1 MVIKTLQQQQLFPCS
16 LTYFCEYLNFE
27 PLLISR
33 QDSLIFQVNN
43 IQLIRCENLIRSF
56 FPPLYLNIKITN
68 VIINNQQWV
77 DWALRS
83 QQRSHRPPLS
93 SVALI
98 VFLCNISASVEDG
111 LYGNI
116 RGFFSHT
123 SLLRC
128 VCVCVNTS
136 AVMFQFSLS
145 RWDGTNR
152 TNRFPM
158 FVHVVRPLNSS
169 LPDDT
174 VWILKRFL
182 FDGRVVVIVVVSS
195 PPTPP
200 LRSRHLWRLRLE
212 SVKRAAVEWIHFLLI
227 NCHICVFLTDDQGE
241 DLSPK
246 QTWHV
251 QPAVD
256 GGGTGGSVTLT
267 GRHRGLTWIWNKS
280 LSVI

>member
-1 MVIKTLQQQQLFPCS
+1 M
-16 LTYFCEYLNFE
+16 
-27 PLLISR
+27 
-33 QDSLIFQVNN
+33 
-43 IQLIRCENLIRSF
+43 
-56 FPPLYLNIKITN
+56 
-68 VIINNQQWV
+68 
-77 DWALRS
+77 
-83 QQRSHRPPLS
+83 
-93 SVALI
+93 ALI

-128 VCVCVNTS
+128 VCEYIGSNVSVFIVSMRRYKQNK
-136 AVMFQFSLS
+136 QI
-145 RWDGTNR
+145 
-152 TNRFPM
+152 PM

-182 FDGRVVVIVVVSS
+182 FDGRVVVIVVVPPHP

-200 LRSRHLWRLRLE
+200 LRSRHLWRLRLQ
-212 SVKRAAVEWIHFLLI
+212 SVKRAAVEWINFLLI

-256 GGGTGGSVTLT
+256 GGGTGGSLTLT